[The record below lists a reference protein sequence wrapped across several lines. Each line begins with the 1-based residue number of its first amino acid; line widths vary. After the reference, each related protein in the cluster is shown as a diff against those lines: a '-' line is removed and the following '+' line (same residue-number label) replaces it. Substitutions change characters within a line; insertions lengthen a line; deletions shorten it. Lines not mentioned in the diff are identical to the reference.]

1 MHEIS
6 RIAERLAASEQP
18 IFYINRPS
26 IHLLGVERWVPNL
39 FSIRMRDIW
48 DSNDPRV
55 FAPSKH
61 PYTSLSHEASV
72 HWLLM
77 NNEVRQF
84 IADKTPS
91 GMRPKVVVFMHDQKT
106 EDLCHELGYDIMAIT
121 VADRVRLD
129 SKLLTT
135 TLSEEAG
142 LRNVPHVL
150 TGVSSHAELLAVASD
165 NDLGTR
171 LVVQTDYG
179 EAGAGTYFIDTEADF
194 DAASEYILG
203 KTLKIMKRVTHRSL
217 AMEAVVTKQGI
228 IAGPLQ
234 QDIIGHP
241 EVAIHKGSSS
251 GLEYYAD
258 VLPPEQRKEATDM
271 VLRYG
276 EVLRKEGY
284 LGLYEVDI
292 LHDTDTDALFFGEA
306 NPRFSGCAMVSN
318 ATTAEFWG
326 LPFYALHLYAFL
338 DFPDEIDVDAINASW
353 DSVPSD
359 IAWSNLLMRHTTRA
373 PEEIIAAPR
382 SGRYVRGQSGS
393 LEYTKH
399 EYDWFD
405 LRDPDEVFFLS
416 YRSDGDTK
424 IYGSDIGSLYRHGR
438 FQDYSGQLTPE
449 SRELITGIHAL
460 FVSKPLSFMTRA
472 RNSFARRATNLW
484 AQLRGRTN

>member
-1 MHEIS
+1 MQEIS

-39 FSIRMRDIW
+39 YSIRMRDIW
-48 DSNDPRV
+48 NSDDARV

-61 PYTSLSHEASV
+61 PITNLSHEASV

-77 NNEVRQF
+77 NQEVRDF
-84 IADKTPS
+84 IASRTPE

-106 EDLCHELGYDIMAIT
+106 EDLCAELGYDIMAIK

-135 TLSEEAG
+135 KLSEEAG
-142 LRNVPHVL
+142 LRNAPHVL

-165 NDLGTR
+165 HDLGTE

-179 EAGAGTYFIDTEADF
+179 EAGAGTYFIRDAGDF
-194 DAASEYILG
+194 DEAAEHILG
-203 KTLKIMKRVTHRSL
+203 KTLKIMKRITHRSL
-217 AMEAVVTKQGI
+217 AMEAVVTPQGI

-251 GLEYYAD
+251 GLEYYPD
-258 VLPPEQRKEATDM
+258 VLPPAQRAEATRM

-276 EVLRKEGY
+276 EVLRGEGY

-292 LHDTDTDALFFGEA
+292 LHDTDTDQLYFGEA

-338 DFPDEIDVDAINASW
+338 GFEDPIDVDAINATW
-353 DSVPSD
+353 DNVPEGL
-359 IAWSNLLMRHTTRA
+359 AWSNLLMRHTSRS
-373 PEEIIAAPR
+373 PEEIVKAPT
-382 SGRYVRGQSGS
+382 SGRYTRGSDGS

-405 LRDPDEVFFLS
+405 LRDPNEVFFLS

-449 SRELITGIHAL
+449 SKTLITGIHAL
-460 FVSKPLSFMTRA
+460 FETKPLSFMTRA
-472 RNSFARRATNLW
+472 KNSLARRASNAW
-484 AQLRGRTN
+484 AQLRGRVS

>member
-1 MHEIS
+1 MQEILS
-6 RIAERLAASEQP
+6 IAQRLAASEQP

-39 FSIRMRDIW
+39 YSIRMRDIW
-48 DSNDPRV
+48 NSNDPRV

-61 PYTSLSHEASV
+61 PITNLSHEASV

-77 NNEVRQF
+77 NAEVREF
-84 IADKTPS
+84 IASRTPS
-91 GMRPKVVVFMHDQKT
+91 GMRPKVVVFMHDQRT
-106 EDLCHELGYDIMAIT
+106 EDLCAELGYDIMAIP
-121 VADRVRLD
+121 VAERLRLD

-135 TLSEEAG
+135 TLSEQAG

-150 TGVSSHAELLAVASD
+150 TEVSSYPELLAVASD
-165 NDLGTR
+165 ADLGTE

-179 EAGAGTYFIDTEADF
+179 EAGAGTYFIKSEADF
-194 DAASEYILG
+194 TEVAEHLLG
-203 KTLKIMKRVTHRSL
+203 KTLKIMKRITHRSL
-217 AMEAVVTKQGI
+217 AMEAVVTNQGI

-241 EVAIHKGSSS
+241 EVAIHRGSSS

-258 VLPPEQRKEATDM
+258 VLPPEQRKQAMDM

-276 EVLRKEGY
+276 EVLRAEGY

-292 LHDTDTDALFFGEA
+292 LHDTDTDTLYFGEA

-338 DFPDEIDVDAINASW
+338 DFPDPIDVDAINASW
-353 DSVPSD
+353 DDVPQH
-359 IAWSNLLMRHTTRA
+359 IAWSNLLLRHTSRE
-373 PEEIIAAPR
+373 PEEIITAPK
-382 SGRYVRGQSGS
+382 SGRYRRATVGA
-393 LEYTKH
+393 LEYVQH

-405 LRDPDEVFFLS
+405 LRDPSEVFFLS

-438 FQDYSGQLTPE
+438 FQDYAGDLTPE
-449 SRELITGIHAL
+449 SKQLIAGIHAL
-460 FVSKPLSFMTRA
+460 FTTKPLSFATRA
-472 RNSFARRATNLW
+472 KNSLARRASNAW
-484 AQLRGRTN
+484 ARLRSRVG

>member
-1 MHEIS
+1 MQEIS

-39 FSIRMRDIW
+39 YSIRMRDIW
-48 DSNDPRV
+48 DSPDPRV

-77 NNEVRQF
+77 NVEVREF
-84 IADKTPS
+84 IAAKTPP
-91 GMRPKVVVFMHDQKT
+91 GMRPKVVVFMHDHKT
-106 EDLCHELGYDIMAIT
+106 EELCHELGYDIMAIP
-121 VADRVRLD
+121 VADRIRLD

-135 TLSEEAG
+135 KLSEEAG
-142 LRNVPHVL
+142 LPNVPHVL
-150 TGVSSHAELLAVASD
+150 TSVASHAELLAVASD
-165 NDLGTR
+165 HDLGTS

-179 EAGAGTYFIDTEADF
+179 EAGAGTYFIETAAEF
-194 DAASEYILG
+194 DAVAEHLLG
-203 KTLKIMKRVTHRSL
+203 RTLKIMKRVTHRSL
-217 AMEAVVTKQGI
+217 AMEAVVTNQGI

-241 EVAIHKGSSS
+241 EVAIHRGSSS

-258 VLPPEQRKEATDM
+258 VLPPHQRQIATDM

-276 EVLRKEGY
+276 EVLQREGY

-292 LHDTDTDALFFGEA
+292 LHDTDSNELYFGEA

-318 ATTAEFWG
+318 ATTAEYWG

-338 DFPDEIDVDAINASW
+338 DVPDPIDVDAINASW
-353 DSVPSD
+353 DNVPSD
-359 IAWSNLLMRHTTRA
+359 IAWSNLLLRHTVRS
-373 PEEIIAAPR
+373 PEEIITAPR
-382 SGRYVRGQSGS
+382 SGRYVRDISGA
-393 LEYTKH
+393 LEYAKH

-449 SRELITGIHAL
+449 SKQLIRGIHAQ
-460 FVSKPLSFMTRA
+460 FVSKPLSLTTRA
-472 RNSFARRATNLW
+472 KNSIARRVTNAW
-484 AQLRGRTN
+484 ARIRGRAT